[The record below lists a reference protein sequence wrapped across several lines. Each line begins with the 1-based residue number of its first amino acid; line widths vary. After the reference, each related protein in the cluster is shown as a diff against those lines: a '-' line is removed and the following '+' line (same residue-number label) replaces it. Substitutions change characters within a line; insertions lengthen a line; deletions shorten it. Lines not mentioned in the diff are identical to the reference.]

1 MEHHVVIEKLC
12 SCAKKEGLSQ
22 ISSFETKENALEA
35 AETQLAYMQGNF
47 CGKHEFQL
55 VEVNDNYVIGMVS
68 GCGCK
73 H

>member
-22 ISSFETKENALEA
+22 ISTYDTLDMAREA
-35 AETQLAYMQGNF
+35 AAIQLLHMQGHF

-55 VEVNDNYVIGMVS
+55 VEVNDNFVIGMVG

-73 H
+73 G

>member
-22 ISSFETKENALEA
+22 ISTYDDKAVAFKA
-35 AETQLAYMQGNF
+35 AEDQLGYMNGSF

-55 VEVNDNYVIGMVS
+55 VQVDDNFVIGMVGG

-73 H
+73 

>member
-22 ISSFETKENALEA
+22 IETFESKEGAKSA
-35 AETQLAYMQGNF
+35 ADAQLAYMQGSF
-47 CGKHEFQL
+47 CGKHNFSL
-55 VEVNDNYVIGMVS
+55 VEVDDHFVIGMVG

-73 H
+73 G

>member
-22 ISSFETKENALEA
+22 IATYESKNGAYEA
-35 AETQLAYMQGNF
+35 AQTQLATMQGSF
-47 CGKHEFQL
+47 CGKHTFQL
-55 VEVNDNYVIGMVS
+55 VEVEDHYVIGMVG

-73 H
+73 S

>member
-22 ISSFETKENALEA
+22 ITSYEVKNDALEA
-35 AETQLAYMQGNF
+35 AQAQLAHMQGSF

-55 VEVNDNYVIGMVS
+55 VEVDDHFVIGMVG

-73 H
+73 G

>member
-12 SCAKKEGLSQ
+12 SCAKKEGLDQ
-22 ISSFETKENALEA
+22 ITTYDAKESAYTA
-35 AETQLAYMQGNF
+35 AETQLAYMQSSF

-55 VEVNDNYVIGMVS
+55 VEVGDNFVIGMVA

-73 H
+73 G

>member
-22 ISSFETKENALEA
+22 ITSYEAKETANEA
-35 AETQLAYMQGNF
+35 ALAQLASMQGSF
-47 CGKHEFQL
+47 CGKHQFQL
-55 VEVNDNYVIGMVS
+55 VEVDDNYVIGMVG

-73 H
+73 G

>member
-1 MEHHVVIEKLC
+1 MDHHVVIEKLC

-22 ISSFETKENALEA
+22 ISTYDAKAASFEA
-35 AETQLAYMQGNF
+35 AETQLEYMKGNF

-55 VEVNDNYVIGMVS
+55 VEVDDNFVIGMVGG

-73 H
+73 